1 LAVRYLYDDENDGT
15 YGKFKVDVI
24 REPKGQIKNFKNWEI
39 PCKYFEETKELKRID
54 ELEGKEKVDIKN
66 DIDIETQQTENNDG
80 DKK

>member
-39 PCKYFEETKELKRID
+39 PCKYNESTKELKRID
-54 ELEGKEKVDIKN
+54 ELEGSEKIDIKN
-66 DIDIETQQTENNDG
+66 DINIEIQETENNE
-80 DKK
+80 